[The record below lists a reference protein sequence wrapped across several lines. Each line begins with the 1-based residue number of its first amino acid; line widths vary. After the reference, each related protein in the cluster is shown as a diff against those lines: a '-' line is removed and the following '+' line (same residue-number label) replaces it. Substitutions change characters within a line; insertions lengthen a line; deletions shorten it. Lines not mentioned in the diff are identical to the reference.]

1 MNRRMTFWLVIGAA
15 LFNLVNLGGM
25 AYAVANGELVHTL
38 THVGLLVPSVFL
50 VRLVAKRR
58 AAHI

>member
-1 MNRRMTFWLVIGAA
+1 MTFWLVIGAA